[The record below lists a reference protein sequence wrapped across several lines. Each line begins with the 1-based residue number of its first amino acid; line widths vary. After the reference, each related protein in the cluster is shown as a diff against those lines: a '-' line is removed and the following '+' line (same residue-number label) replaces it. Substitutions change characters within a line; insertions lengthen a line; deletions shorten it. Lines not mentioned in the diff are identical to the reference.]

1 MIRTLSL
8 ALFASVLAGQAFAG
22 SVSLGDRQYK
32 VVSTSIIMLGTPAPE
47 EPAAVAA
54 VQPKRAPEPMI
65 IRGGEDGSNVAV
77 KTEPKADEKTAEAKP
92 EGEKPAETADA
103 KKPEGEAAADP
114 EKTAAVD
121 APASKSDKKVA
132 QEQ

>member
-1 MIRTLSL
+1 MNRTLSL
-8 ALFASVLAGQAFAG
+8 ALFASMMAGHALAG
-22 SVSLGDRQYK
+22 SVSSGDRQYK

-47 EPAAVAA
+47 EPKEVAVAA
-54 VQPKRAPEPMI
+54 PKRTPEPLI

-77 KTEPKADEKTAEAKP
+77 KAEPKADEKSAEAKP
-92 EGEKPAETADA
+92 DGEKPAETADA

-121 APASKSDKKVA
+121 APAKKKMA
-132 QEQ
+132 EEQ

>member
-8 ALFASVLAGQAFAG
+8 ALFASMMAGQAFADPLP
-22 SVSLGDRQYK
+22 SDERNYK
-32 VVSTSIIMLGTPAPE
+32 IVSTSIIMLGTPAPE
-47 EPAAVAA
+47 EPEAVAA

-77 KTEPKADEKTAEAKP
+77 KTEPKADEKTAETKP